1 MLTTSRLKAAMTAL
15 VATGAISAGA
25 AYAQDGNAQDSNAP
39 DYRAES
45 PTVVERGPNGR
56 ATRVRVGET
65 VYDVCK
71 SEGEDSCIQPRAA
84 GLGWGDR
91 PLQHWPGRPAS
102 QMRASA
108 DSDRPTDR

>member
-1 MLTTSRLKAAMTAL
+1 MLTTRNLKAAMMAL
-15 VATGAISAGA
+15 VATGAVSAGTV
-25 AYAQDGNAQDSNAP
+25 YAQDNSAAET
-39 DYRAES
+39 RAES
-45 PTVVERGPNGR
+45 PEVVERGPNGR
-56 ATRVRVGET
+56 ATRVRVGDT
-65 VYDVCK
+65 VYDVCE
-71 SEGEDSCIQPRAA
+71 SEGEDNCIQPRAA